1 MNLCKK
7 IVVKKTAKRTGEDE
21 QSGTES
27 FELFSVADEKD
38 TFSRKTKSFYI
49 VKMVWFE
56 GSSWLIT
63 GELPELMA
71 IMFCPPR
78 HGPDMSRKP
87 LWRIPGAPFITC
99 VTVKLLNNG
108 PYVAEKNN
116 GWEPCNLSFNSQ
128 SYLACSLFCC
138 CLLAKSC
145 VILCDPMNCSPP
157 GSSVHGILPGKKISF
172 SRGSSWP
179 RDWTC
184 DSCIGRQVLHHW
196 ATREAL

>member
-1 MNLCKK
+1 MSRVAQSPLSYFLWQMKK
-7 IVVKKTAKRTGEDE
+7 IRSQGK
-21 QSGTES
+21 Q
-27 FELFSVADEKD
+27 
-38 TFSRKTKSFYI
+38 KSFYI

-78 HGPDMSRKP
+78 HGPDMSRK
-87 LWRIPGAPFITC
+87 LCEGFQGAPFITC
-99 VTVKLLNNG
+99 VTMKLLNNG
-108 PYVAEKNN
+108 PYMAEKNN

-145 VILCDPMNCSPP
+145 VILRP
-157 GSSVHGILPGKKISF
+157 HEL
-172 SRGSSWP
+172 
-179 RDWTC
+179 
-184 DSCIGRQVLHHW
+184 
-196 ATREAL
+196 